1 MERTRAALGSA
12 GTVIEPGAVPGSEDV
27 GWFAT
32 SVGVPCVY
40 WALGGADPALFEG
53 LATVEG
59 FMTVVASLPG
69 NHSPQ
74 YAPVIEPT
82 LSVGTAALV
91 GAAREWL
98 DGKLL
103 R

>member
-12 GTVIEPGAVPGSEDV
+12 GTVIDPGAVPGSEDV

-32 SVGVPCVY
+32 SAGVPCLY

-98 DGKLL
+98 DGKLP